1 MQNKVFLKQN
11 FGVFSNM
18 LSIIFGEEE
27 GGTWRHRLGLVLDES
42 YPKLG
47 LQL

>member
-18 LSIIFGEEE
+18 LSIIFGGEE
-27 GGTWRHRLGLVLDES
+27 GGGAPGGTGWDVG
-42 YPKLG
+42 
-47 LQL
+47 

>member
-18 LSIIFGEEE
+18 LSIIFGGEE
-27 GGTWRHRLGLVLDES
+27 GGGHLEAQAGMLDES

-47 LQL
+47 L

>member
-18 LSIIFGEEE
+18 LSIIFGG

-47 LQL
+47 L

>member
-18 LSIIFGEEE
+18 LSIIFG
-27 GGTWRHRLGLVLDES
+27 GGGGHLEAQAGTSVG
-42 YPKLG
+42 
-47 LQL
+47 